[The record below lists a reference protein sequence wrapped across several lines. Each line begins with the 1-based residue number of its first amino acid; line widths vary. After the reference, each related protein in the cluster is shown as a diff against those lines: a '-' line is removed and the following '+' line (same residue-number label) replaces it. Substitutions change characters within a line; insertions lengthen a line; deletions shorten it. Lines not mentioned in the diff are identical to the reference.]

1 MMRVLMLVCV
11 DPEPDKEDGPD
22 IEEWVAKYDAAGI
35 RIDGD
40 RLQGPSD
47 ATVVRVRQGNT
58 LVSDGPYAESKE
70 WIAGYDLL
78 EVKDWD
84 EAIAV
89 AAAHPMAYGGRIVLH
104 ETWPLNL

>member
-1 MMRVLMLVCV
+1 MRVLMLVCV
-11 DPEPDKEDGPD
+11 DPNPDTEDGPD
-22 IEEWVAKYDAAGI
+22 IEEWVERNDAAGV
-35 RIDGD
+35 RLEGD
-40 RLQGPSD
+40 RVQEPSD
-47 ATVVRVRQGNT
+47 ATVVKVREGTT
-58 LVSDGPYAESKE
+58 LVSDGPYAESRE

-89 AAAHPMAYGGRIVLH
+89 AAAHPMAHGGRIVLR